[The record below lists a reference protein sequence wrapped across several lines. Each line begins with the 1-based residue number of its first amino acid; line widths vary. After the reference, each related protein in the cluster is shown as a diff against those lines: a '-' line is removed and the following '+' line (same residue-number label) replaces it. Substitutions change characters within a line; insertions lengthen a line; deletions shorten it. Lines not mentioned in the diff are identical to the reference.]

1 MFVKGFQLMLG
12 TVEEIRAGPE
22 GAEDGSA
29 GTLGAPSGKA
39 APKTRRLR
47 KERSE

>member
-1 MFVKGFQLMLG
+1 MKGFQLVLG

-22 GAEDGSA
+22 GAEDGLA

-39 APKTRRLR
+39 APKTR
-47 KERSE
+47 